1 MEDWLNP
8 EPEVGGEFAPQVQHY
23 LAGQAGPPD
32 CACRPLS
39 GLSAQQKISKVSLQ
53 SNILGFLWLK
63 YFSPQTV
70 DEQYLRSG
78 GPTRASPR
86 SPAGP
91 SASTTATG
99 AGGPS
104 GNPSP
109 PTQPP
114 SRAGKRK
121 SRDTDNKANLV
132 REKNYFVALSS
143 SIMKISPLQAVKEST
158 KTTRCKRPKVAN
170 TN

>member
-8 EPEVGGEFAPQVQHY
+8 EPEAGGEFAPQVQHY

-32 CACRPLS
+32 CACRPPLS
-39 GLSAQQKISKVSLQ
+39 GGLSAQQKISKVRQ
-53 SNILGFLWLK
+53 IFLYRRAGLK

-99 AGGPS
+99 GPS
-104 GNPSP
+104 GAPTP

-121 SRDTDNKANLV
+121 SRDADNKANLV
-132 REKNYFVALSS
+132 REKYILLLYNE
-143 SIMKISPLQAVKEST
+143 ISPLQAVKEST

>member
-1 MEDWLNP
+1 MVEDWLNP

-39 GLSAQQKISKVSLQ
+39 GLSAHQKISKVGK
-53 SNILGFLWLK
+53 IFLSSCGIK
-63 YFSPQTV
+63 YFVPQTV

-91 SASTTATG
+91 SASTTAS
-99 AGGPS
+99 GGPGGPGS
-104 GNPSP
+104 NPAQ
-109 PTQPP
+109 PTP

-121 SRDTDNKANLV
+121 SRDTSDNKANLV
-132 REKNYFVALSS
+132 RE
-143 SIMKISPLQAVKEST
+143 I
-158 KTTRCKRPKVAN
+158 
-170 TN
+170 

>member
-1 MEDWLNP
+1 MT
-8 EPEVGGEFAPQVQHY
+8 Y
-23 LAGQAGPPD
+23 
-32 CACRPLS
+32 
-39 GLSAQQKISKVSLQ
+39 SAL
-53 SNILGFLWLK
+53 
-63 YFSPQTV
+63 QTV

-86 SPAGP
+86 SPAAP
-91 SASTTATG
+91 SASSTAS
-99 AGGPS
+99 GGPGGLGGLS
-104 GNPSP
+104 Q
-109 PTQPP
+109 PTP

-132 REKNYFVALSS
+132 RDKYFRMGAAHELSV
-143 SIMKISPLQAVKEST
+143 IQAVKEST

>member
-1 MEDWLNP
+1 MVEDWLNP

-32 CACRPLS
+32 CVCRPPA
-39 GLSAQQKISKVSLQ
+39 GLPAQQKISKVKYFPTAGQ
-53 SNILGFLWLK
+53 WAGLK
-63 YFSPQTV
+63 YFAPQTV

-91 SASTTATG
+91 SASTTAP
-99 AGGPS
+99 GGPATS
-104 GNPSP
+104 PPP
-109 PTQPP
+109 PTQPPP

-132 REKNYFVALSS
+132 R
-143 SIMKISPLQAVKEST
+143 
-158 KTTRCKRPKVAN
+158 
-170 TN
+170 

>member
-1 MEDWLNP
+1 MVEDWLNP
-8 EPEVGGEFAPQVQHY
+8 EPEAGGEFAPQVQHY

-32 CACRPLS
+32 CACRPPA
-39 GLSAQQKISKVSLQ
+39 GLSAQQKISKVGK
-53 SNILGFLWLK
+53 IFLRSWGLK
-63 YFSPQTV
+63 YFSIQTV

-86 SPAGP
+86 SPAAP

-99 AGGPS
+99 GPGGAGGS
-104 GNPSP
+104 GSL
-109 PTQPP
+109 TQQTP

-132 REKNYFVALSS
+132 RERIICILYFIIYISS
-143 SIMKISPLQAVKEST
+143 LQAVKEST